1 MWRPQLG
8 SFSPGQF
15 IAIVEECALFV
26 PIGRQVLRSEKQA
39 QIVATILVVDDS
51 PFDRAFLVELLSHQQ
66 HRVLEA
72 NHGADALAWFRKQR
86 PDLVITDIMLPAMD
100 GFEFVRRVRSDP
112 ATATIPIII
121 FTAEYN
127 RPEATALAQSC
138 GISSVLTKPCKAAHI
153 LRMVEESLR
162 PLLTVTDGSPPQEA
176 SDEAAHVIDDK
187 AAHTAEYLRVS
198 TQRLAALVDIN
209 LQLVSEQD
217 QQLLLKSVC
226 RAARRLLGAKYSAL
240 AVGSGASAD
249 DVYFFTSGVSTA
261 VVKRLGPR
269 GLREGIVGKVFTERE
284 PRRLKM
290 SPGNSQVSGL
300 PRNYPPVHSLLAAPI
315 VSLSKVYGWICLTDK
330 IGQDEF
336 SAADEELL
344 RILADQVGRF
354 YEIRSLYIE
363 IQQHA
368 TRLEAEVAQRALA
381 ERRLKRLN
389 RVYAVLSQINALVV
403 RVQNREQ
410 LFWETCRIAVEA
422 GAFRMAWIGVI
433 DSGTLEGKVVAWYGG
448 EKSYV
453 DNIRLTARD
462 GAAES
467 ERPACRALRLSRPII
482 CNDIEA
488 DPSLAALRDELLNR
502 GHKAVGCFPVTVAGR
517 PEGVLALFAGET
529 NAFDDEEAQLLLELA
544 RSISFSVDHME
555 KHERLNYLAYY
566 DELTGL
572 ANRALFLERVAQYQ
586 RSAIS
591 GGHKLALF
599 LIDLERFKNIN
610 DSLGRPAG
618 DALLKLVADWLT
630 HSLDDANLVARVG
643 ADQFAV
649 VLPQVI
655 QDGDVT
661 RLLETI
667 VKALPKQ
674 SFQLSGA
681 EFRISAK
688 VGIALFPD
696 DGANADALF
705 KNAEAALRN
714 AKTRGD
720 RFLFYAQQMTETV
733 AGKLTLENQLRQ
745 ALDKGE
751 FVLHYQPKVSLASG
765 KLTGAEA
772 LIRWNDPRSGLVP
785 PAGFISVLEETGLIY
800 EVGRWALHQAIDDY
814 LRWRKAGLDVVRIA
828 VNVSPLQLRRRDFV
842 AEILEAIGIDPAAAA
857 GLELEITETL
867 IMEDVKYSIESLQAI
882 RDTGVEIAIDDF
894 GTGFSSLSSLHKLP
908 LDTLKID
915 RSFVADMNAGPE
927 GMALVSTIIKLAR
940 SLKLKVVAEGVE
952 TQEQS
957 RLLRLL
963 DCDEMQGYLFSRPV
977 AGEIFATTYLASAPI
992 A

>member
-1 MWRPQLG
+1 
-8 SFSPGQF
+8 
-15 IAIVEECALFV
+15 VE
-26 PIGRQVLRSEKQA
+26 
-39 QIVATILVVDDS
+39 
-51 PFDRAFLVELLSHQQ
+51 
-66 HRVLEA
+66 
-72 NHGADALAWFRKQR
+72 
-86 PDLVITDIMLPAMD
+86 
-100 GFEFVRRVRSDP
+100 
-112 ATATIPIII
+112 
-121 FTAEYN
+121 
-127 RPEATALAQSC
+127 
-138 GISSVLTKPCKAAHI
+138 
-153 LRMVEESLR
+153 
-162 PLLTVTDGSPPQEA
+162 
-176 SDEAAHVIDDK
+176 
-187 AAHTAEYLRVS
+187 
-198 TQRLAALVDIN
+198 
-209 LQLVSEQD
+209 
-217 QQLLLKSVC
+217 
-226 RAARRLLGAKYSAL
+226 
-240 AVGSGASAD
+240 
-249 DVYFFTSGVSTA
+249 
-261 VVKRLGPR
+261 
-269 GLREGIVGKVFTERE
+269 
-284 PRRLKM
+284 
-290 SPGNSQVSGL
+290 
-300 PRNYPPVHSLLAAPI
+300 
-315 VSLSKVYGWICLTDK
+315 
-330 IGQDEF
+330 EF

-368 TRLEAEVAQRALA
+368 TRLEAEVGQRTLA
-381 ERRLKRLN
+381 ERKLERLN

-403 RVQNREQ
+403 RVQNREE

-422 GAFRMAWIGVI
+422 GTFRMAWIGVI

-462 GAAES
+462 GTPDS

-482 CNDIEA
+482 CNDIES
-488 DPSLAALRDELLNR
+488 DLSLAALRDELLSR
-502 GHKAVGCFPVTVAGR
+502 GHKSVGCFPVTVAGR
-517 PEGVLALFAGET
+517 PEAVLALFAGES

-544 RSISFSVDHME
+544 RNISFSVDHME

-591 GGHKLALF
+591 GGHKLAVF

-630 HSLDDANLVARVG
+630 RNLDDANLVARVG

-661 RLLETI
+661 RLLETT

-674 SFQLSGA
+674 LFRLNDA

-720 RFLFYAQQMTETV
+720 RFLFYTQQMTETV

-772 LIRWNDPRSGLVP
+772 LIRWNDPRTGLVP
-785 PAGFISVLEETGLIY
+785 PAGFIPVLEETGLIY
-800 EVGRWALHQAIDDY
+800 EVGRWALHHAIEDY
-814 LRWRKAGLDVVRIA
+814 LRWRKAGLDVVRIG
-828 VNVSPLQLRRRDFV
+828 VNVSPLQLRHRDFV
-842 AEILEAIGIDPAAAA
+842 AEIMEAIDIGPDAAA

-867 IMEDVKYSIESLQAI
+867 IMEDVKYSIASLQAI

-915 RSFVADMNAGPE
+915 RSFVADMNATPE
-927 GMALVSTIIKLAR
+927 GLALVSTIIKLAR

-952 TQEQS
+952 TEEQS

-963 DCDEMQGYLFSRPV
+963 NCDEMQGYLFSKPV
-977 AGEIFATTYLASAPI
+977 TGEIFETRYLASAPI
-992 A
+992 G

>member
-1 MWRPQLG
+1 M
-8 SFSPGQF
+8 
-15 IAIVEECALFV
+15 
-26 PIGRQVLRSEKQA
+26 
-39 QIVATILVVDDS
+39 
-51 PFDRAFLVELLSHQQ
+51 ELLSHQK

-72 NHGADALAWFRKQR
+72 SHGVEALALIRSQR
-86 PDLVITDIMLPAMD
+86 PDLVITDILMPAMD
-100 GFEFVRRVRSDP
+100 GVEFVRRLRADP
-112 ATATIPIII
+112 ASATIPLII

-127 RPEATALAQSC
+127 EREATALARSF
-138 GISSVLTKPCKAAHI
+138 GISNVLTKPCTPGHI
-153 LRMVEESLR
+153 LRTVEGVLRTAPTVSSGSL
-162 PLLTVTDGSPPQEA
+162 PQEVIQE
-176 SDEAAHVIDDK
+176 DLRVIDDK
-187 AAHTAEYLRVS
+187 ASQTAAYPQVS
-198 TQRLAALVDIN
+198 SQRLAALVDIN
-209 LQLVSEQD
+209 RQLVSEQD
-217 QQLLLKSVC
+217 QQQLLKSVC
-226 RAARRLLGAKYSAL
+226 RAARRLLGAEYAAL
-240 AVGSGASAD
+240 AVGTGAND
-249 DVYFFTSGVSTA
+249 NDVYFFTSGMSTA
-261 VVKRLGPR
+261 VLERLGPA
-269 GLREGIVGKVFTERE
+269 GLRDGIVGRVFTERE
-284 PRRLKM
+284 PCRLKI
-290 SPGNSQVSGL
+290 PQGDPQLSGL
-300 PRNYPPVHSLLAAPI
+300 PLNYPPMHSLLAAPI
-315 VSLSKVYGWICLTDK
+315 VSLSHVYGWICLTDK
-330 IGQDEF
+330 IGVEEF

-368 TRLEAEVAQRALA
+368 TRLEAEVGQRTLA
-381 ERRLKRLN
+381 ERKLKRLN

-403 RVQNREQ
+403 RVQNREE

-422 GAFRMAWIGVI
+422 GTFRMAWIGVI
-433 DSGTLEGKVVAWYGG
+433 NSDTLEGKVVAWYGG

-462 GAAES
+462 GTPDS

-482 CNDIEA
+482 CNDIA
-488 DPSLAALRDELLNR
+488 SDLSLAALRDELLGR
-502 GHKAVGCFPVTVAGR
+502 GHKSVGCFPVTVAGR
-517 PEGVLALFAGET
+517 PEAVLALFAGES

-544 RSISFSVDHME
+544 RNISFSVDHME

-630 HSLDDANLVARVG
+630 RNLDDANLVARVG

-661 RLLETI
+661 RLLETT

-674 SFQLSGA
+674 LFRLNDA

-705 KNAEAALRN
+705 RNAEAALRN

-720 RFLFYAQQMTETV
+720 RFLFYTQQMTETV

-751 FVLHYQPKVSLASG
+751 FVLHYQPKVSLVSG

-772 LIRWNDPRSGLVP
+772 LIRWNDPRTGLVP
-785 PAGFISVLEETGLIY
+785 PAGFIPVLEETGLIY
-800 EVGRWALHQAIDDY
+800 DVGRWALHHAIGDY
-814 LRWRKAGLDVVRIA
+814 LRWRKAGLDVVRIG
-828 VNVSPLQLRRRDFV
+828 VNVSPLQLRHRDFG
-842 AEILEAIGIDPAAAA
+842 AEIMEAIDIGPDAAA

-915 RSFVADMNAGPE
+915 RSFVADMNATPE
-927 GMALVSTIIKLAR
+927 GLALVSTIIKLAR

-952 TQEQS
+952 SEEQS

-963 DCDEMQGYLFSRPV
+963 NCDEMQGYLFSKPV
-977 AGEIFATTYLASAPI
+977 TGEIFETRYLASAPI
-992 A
+992 G

>member
-1 MWRPQLG
+1 
-8 SFSPGQF
+8 
-15 IAIVEECALFV
+15 
-26 PIGRQVLRSEKQA
+26 
-39 QIVATILVVDDS
+39 VAKILVVNDS
-51 PFDRAFLVELLSHQQ
+51 PFDRAFLVELLSHQK

-72 NHGADALAWFRKQR
+72 SHAVEALALFREQR
-86 PDLVITDIMLPAMD
+86 PDLVITDILMPAMD
-100 GFEFVRRVRSDP
+100 GVEFVRRLRADP
-112 ATATIPIII
+112 ASATIPIII

-127 RPEATALAQSC
+127 EREATALARSF
-138 GISSVLTKPCKAAHI
+138 GISNVLTKPCTPGHL
-153 LRMVEESLR
+153 LRTVEGVLRTAPTVSSRSL
-162 PLLTVTDGSPPQEA
+162 PQE
-176 SDEAAHVIDDK
+176 VIQEDLPVIADK
-187 AAHTAEYLRVS
+187 ASQTAAYPQVS
-198 TQRLAALVDIN
+198 SQRLAALVDIN
-209 LQLVSEQD
+209 RQLVSEQD
-217 QQLLLKSVC
+217 QQQLLKSVC
-226 RAARRLLGAKYSAL
+226 RAARRLLGAEYAAL
-240 AVGSGASAD
+240 AVGTGAND
-249 DVYFFTSGVSTA
+249 NDVYFFTSGMSTA
-261 VVKRLGPR
+261 VLERLGPA
-269 GLREGIVGKVFTERE
+269 GLRDGIVGRVFTERE
-284 PRRLKM
+284 PCRLKI
-290 SPGNSQVSGL
+290 PQGDPQLSGL
-300 PRNYPPVHSLLAAPI
+300 PLNYPPMHSLLAAPI
-315 VSLSKVYGWICLTDK
+315 VSLSHVYGWICLTDK
-330 IGQDEF
+330 IGVEEF

-368 TRLEAEVAQRALA
+368 TRLEAEVGQRTLA
-381 ERRLKRLN
+381 ERKLKRLN

-403 RVQNREQ
+403 RVQNREE

-422 GAFRMAWIGVI
+422 GTFRMAWIGVI
-433 DSGTLEGKVVAWYGG
+433 NSDTLEGKVVAWYGG

-462 GAAES
+462 GTPDS

-482 CNDIEA
+482 CNDIA
-488 DPSLAALRDELLNR
+488 SDLSLAALRDELLGR
-502 GHKAVGCFPVTVAGR
+502 GHKSVGCFPVTVAGR
-517 PEGVLALFAGET
+517 PEAVLALFAGES

-544 RSISFSVDHME
+544 RNISFSVDHME

-630 HSLDDANLVARVG
+630 RNLDYANLVARVG

-661 RLLETI
+661 RLLETT

-674 SFQLSGA
+674 LFRLNDA

-705 KNAEAALRN
+705 RNAEAALRN

-720 RFLFYAQQMTETV
+720 RFLFYTQQMTETV

-751 FVLHYQPKVSLASG
+751 FVLHYQPKVSLVSG

-772 LIRWNDPRSGLVP
+772 LIRWNDPRTGLVP
-785 PAGFISVLEETGLIY
+785 PAGFIPVLEETGLIY
-800 EVGRWALHQAIDDY
+800 DVGRWALHHAIGDY
-814 LRWRKAGLDVVRIA
+814 LRWRKAGLDVVRIG
-828 VNVSPLQLRRRDFV
+828 VNVSPLQLRHRDFG
-842 AEILEAIGIDPAAAA
+842 AEIMEAIDIGPDAAA

-915 RSFVADMNAGPE
+915 RSFVADMNATPE
-927 GMALVSTIIKLAR
+927 GLALVSTIIKLAR

-952 TQEQS
+952 TEEQS

-963 DCDEMQGYLFSRPV
+963 NCDEMQGYLFSKPVPSEFFERKYLTRPIV
-977 AGEIFATTYLASAPI
+977 G
-992 A
+992 